1 MGKSYKV
8 VKKTMN
14 MGEKKGQTVY
24 TVRPVSYGTLTTSEV
39 ARQISMESTATPADV
54 MAVLERYA
62 YYVKE
67 NLKKGYDIELLGFGK
82 LFIRFINDKAVTD
95 ASLATAK
102 MVKGLI
108 PAFRPAFTLLQNGT
122 RVYSLLSDKIEI
134 VKYDENE
141 KKKKNPGTT
150 DGGDQPS
157 GGGSGS
163 TTEGGEAT
171 FD

>member
-1 MGKSYKV
+1 MQGHQYD
-8 VKKTMN
+8 
-14 MGEKKGQTVY
+14 GCLQTALFLLSLFI
-24 TVRPVSYGTLTTSEV
+24 R
-39 ARQISMESTATPADV
+39 
-54 MAVLERYA
+54 LEETRTKIQHGRHDR
-62 YYVKE
+62 V
-67 NLKKGYDIELLGFGK
+67 ELLGFGK

-141 KKKKNPGTT
+141 KKKKNSGTT

-171 FD
+171 FE